1 MALFLQTKYYKHLH
15 LKTQAHLINT
25 WEHAHKDKH
34 EFTLIFCIFTTWMTF
49 RPYFPFASIPDL
61 QEHFTSSL
69 KILTHE
75 TSSIN
80 KHRYFSRQNTLY
92 KKSKRFLPVEGGG
105 FTSRVEA
112 VVAGSVFI
120 EASFTFCWF
129 PIFFV
134 KTLLLLT
141 CSKLLTINY

>member
-1 MALFLQTKYYKHLH
+1 MH

-34 EFTLIFCIFTTWMTF
+34 EFTLIFVYSPHGWLLDLTFLCLNPWLTRIFYKL
-49 RPYFPFASIPDL
+49 PK
-61 QEHFTSSL
+61 E
-69 KILTHE
+69 ILTHE

-80 KHRYFSRQNTLY
+80 KHRYFQGQNTLY

-120 EASFTFCWF
+120 EAS
-129 PIFFV
+129 
-134 KTLLLLT
+134 LLSADSQFSLWRHY
-141 CSKLLTINY
+141 CY